1 MKEQFRCFTFFML
14 MGLTF
19 PLTATAQVV
28 SIPDSNLRAAI
39 ERRLGKAS
47 GDPITTSD
55 MAALRSL
62 TARESNISDLTGLEH
77 AINLT
82 SLDLGRNSISDIT
95 SLSGLTKLT
104 WLYLLGNSI
113 SNITSLSEL
122 INLTVL
128 YLGRNL
134 ISDISTVSDLT
145 NLRTLHLGYNSISD
159 LTSLSGLINLNV
171 LYFQDNLISDISA
184 VSDLTNLRTLGIWNN
199 NISDISAVSDLTD
212 LTKLYFGGNSVSDM
226 SVVSGL
232 ANLTI
237 LSLNN
242 NSVSDISAVSGLT
255 SLSTLSIWNNNISDI
270 SAVSGL
276 TNLAYLE
283 LPGNSVSDISAVSD
297 LTNLTSLYLA
307 NNSISDISAVSG
319 LVNLTFLGVGGNS
332 VSDISVVSGLTNL
345 RSLSLGNNPV
355 SDISVVSGLTNL
367 KALHLQDNSVSDIS
381 AVSGLTNLTHLNL
394 TNNSVSD
401 ISPLVENTGLASSD
415 KVYIRG
421 NLLSYL
427 SIHTHIPILQSRR
440 VTVYFDDRTPTRLV
454 KISGDN
460 QKEAAFAP
468 LLHPF
473 VIEVRDGGGQPFA
486 GVSVVFT
493 VTEGGGTLSITH
505 TTTGA
510 HGRAESTLTLGP
522 NLGTNTVSVSA
533 PEIERVETFNAIS
546 DTLPTEYRLSIPA
559 GISLIYVPLK
569 VRAVDEAA
577 QTIESIGDLY
587 DALGGA
593 STVNFL
599 ITYDSSIQEW
609 LGYFVP
615 SDKGTLADRRLTD
628 DMGIIA
634 GMRAASSVRF
644 RGDPLG
650 TDKSSTITLKD
661 IEVGD
666 TTPVLGLRGSIVDE
680 GTGLNNVGFR
690 ITVKNLSTHSIV
702 SAVTTPDEVDYRSTV
717 VDIETG
723 RAATIGDILEISA
736 QSPNPFIGVKP
747 LQYTVT
753 AEDVRRGL
761 IQLPALVAY
770 EIPAETKL
778 LANYPNPFNPETW
791 IPYRL
796 AEDTFV
802 TLTIYDRNGQVVR
815 TLEVGHQI
823 AAVYENRSKAIYWDG
838 RNEIGEQVTSDV
850 YFYHLSAGDYSATR
864 KMVILK

>member
-1 MKEQFRCFTFFML
+1 MKKQFRCFTFFLL

-62 TARESNISDLTGLEH
+62 TARESNISDLTGMEH

-82 SLDLGRNSISDIT
+82 SLDLGYNSISDIT

-134 ISDISTVSDLT
+134 ISDISVVSDLT

-159 LTSLSGLINLNV
+159 ITSLSGLINLNV
-171 LYFQDNLISDISA
+171 LYFQDNLISDISV

-199 NISDISAVSDLTD
+199 NISDISAVSGLTD
-212 LTKLYFGGNSVSDM
+212 LTDLYFGGNSVSDM
-226 SVVSGL
+226 SAVSGL
-232 ANLTI
+232 TNLTI

-242 NSVSDISAVSGLT
+242 NSVSDISAVSDLT
-255 SLSTLSIWNNNISDI
+255 SLSTLSIWNNNILDI

-283 LPGNSVSDISAVSD
+283 LPGNSISDISAVSG

-319 LVNLTFLGVGGNS
+319 LINLTYLGVGGNS
-332 VSDISVVSGLTNL
+332 VSDISVASGLTNL
-345 RSLSLGNNPV
+345 TSLSLGNNPV

-427 SIHTHIPILQSRR
+427 SIHTHIPTLQSRG
-440 VTVYFDDRTPTRLV
+440 VKVDFDDRTPTRLV

-468 LLHPF
+468 LPHPF
-473 VIEVRDGGGQPFA
+473 VIEVRAEGGQPFA
-486 GVSVVFT
+486 EVPVVFT
-493 VTEGGGTLSITH
+493 VTGGGGTLSITH

-533 PEIERVETFNAIS
+533 PEIESVETFNAIS

-559 GISLIYVPLK
+559 GISWIHVPLK
-569 VRAVDEAA
+569 VRAVDGAA

-593 STVNFL
+593 SSVNFL
-599 ITYDSSIQEW
+599 ITYDSSTQEW

-615 SDKGTLADRRLTD
+615 SDKGTLVDRKLTD

-634 GMRAASSVRF
+634 GMRAASSVQF

-650 TDKSSTITLKD
+650 TDGSSTITLKD

-680 GTGLNNVGFR
+680 GTGLKVPNFGVT
-690 ITVKNLSTHSIV
+690 IKNLSTRSTV

-717 VDIETG
+717 VDIEKG
-723 RAATIGDILEISA
+723 RAATVGDILEISA

-770 EIPAETKL
+770 EIPAETEL

-796 AEDTFV
+796 AEDAFV

-838 RNEIGEQVTSDV
+838 RNEFGEQVTSGV